1 MADGEESWPRTD
13 FLAKTVAV
21 PYKIGN
27 RYEKTSITDFLTK
40 LRAIGLEKYKFIIYY
55 FAT

>member
-40 LRAIGLEKYKFIIYY
+40 LRAIGLEKYKFITYY